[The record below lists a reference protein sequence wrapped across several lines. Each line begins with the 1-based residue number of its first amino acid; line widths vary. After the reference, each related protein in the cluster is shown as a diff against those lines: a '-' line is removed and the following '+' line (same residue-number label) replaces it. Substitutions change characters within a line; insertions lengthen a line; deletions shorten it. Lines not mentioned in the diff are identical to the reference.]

1 MAEDKVKVFLS
12 LGSNLGDKEKNL
24 KDANLILE
32 QNGIFIEKASKLY
45 ITKPF
50 GYLEQDDFLNECLL
64 CYTDKTPHD
73 ILKIIQIVEKTLKRK
88 RIIRWGPRTID
99 VDILFYGDRVI
110 KTDDLEIPHPGIP
123 QRDFV
128 LRPLMDLDPDFVH
141 PLLKKSIKELYSL
154 IEDKCE
160 VYK

>member
-1 MAEDKVKVFLS
+1 MAGKVKVFLS

-24 KDANLILE
+24 KDAHFILE
-32 QNGIFIEKASKLY
+32 QNDIIINKSSKLY

-64 CYTDKTPHD
+64 CYTDKSPQD
-73 ILKIIQIVEKTLKRK
+73 ILKVIQNIEKTLKRE

-99 VDILFYGDRVI
+99 VDILFHGDNVI
-110 KTDDLEIPHPGIP
+110 KTDNLEIPHPGIP

-128 LRPLMDLDPDFVH
+128 LRPLMDLDPDFIH
-141 PLLKKSIKELYSL
+141 PVLKKSVKELYLL